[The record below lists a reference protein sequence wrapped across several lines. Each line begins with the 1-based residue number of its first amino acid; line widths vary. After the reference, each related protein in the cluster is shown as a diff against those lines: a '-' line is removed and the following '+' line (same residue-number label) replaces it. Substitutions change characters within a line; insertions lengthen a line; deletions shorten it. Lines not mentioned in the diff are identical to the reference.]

1 MAAKPPRGGS
11 TQVDVHVTANRQ
23 PEVDS
28 SRPETVGHKSLDS
41 RTPGANATTRAKPSG
56 NPDLDAILPAQ
67 TITVSLVPDAT
78 EVRAVM
84 QPTLE
89 NYRITVAPPL
99 PAADSEGFRVYNQ
112 RRYVD
117 LTGGGIALVA
127 VDQNTGLYRAR
138 RSSELNP
145 SGPVLLRSPDTGLW
159 HPHNDLAPATA
170 PLTETRL
177 QAFRTELDF
186 SAVEPGSDGL
196 YRHDGKLYAV
206 IFNHAYQA
214 LHDLDASTP
223 THKVWRIVNPKD
235 PVASDIA
242 NVYRAS
248 RSGESLAITR
258 NEENA
263 WISIFVGLRGGMNR
277 NEPAPAGLFRPWLS
291 NTAGPS
297 GRPPPAV
304 ATRAQ
309 VKRYFPEAT
318 DQHADDFIARFG
330 DAAAAEVEL
339 DRLRLGLPKLNQELS
354 VWEGFYRGDDIDE
367 RARRLAICDTLQR
380 LYKWQGDP
388 SERVYRDG
396 HLVGFRLELDLGN
409 RVNLKPPTLS
419 TRIDSIVSMSLSGY
433 AVQKLDDLFS
443 TFSHIET
450 LEVRRLGGTGKE
462 LLGAMKKL
470 TKLRVLE
477 IHNTSLS
484 PEPLGYTSFS
494 GLPRLRELI
503 LTNCIFYQHMSVS
516 GLTELQVLRVR
527 QSYLQWPP
535 SGLTEPRGPSR
546 LQVLDL
552 SNNKDLATLPDLA
565 NLPFLRELNLSS
577 TRIGEQLAGLDVAPW
592 GARLEVLNLE
602 NTSVPDGISLRGMR
616 VLRELNL
623 AGTGITQ
630 LPPSIGMQN
639 EPLRLEI
646 LKLARNPLENA
657 PSLRGMT
664 ALREVDLSSTLIRNF
679 PEGVTLEIPKTS
691 LNLADNNIL
700 VIPESLELRTGF
712 DLTGNPISDRA
723 SLRQLIAARRQTG
736 TDIWLG
742 QLDPDTS
749 ANLWLHNVPEAD
761 AREKRE
767 LWDRSKERQ
776 SSHVS
781 MAIRRLSMTPEFR
794 IERQQLQHRL
804 WAFLKTYENADP
816 IERSQLISILENE
829 RSPGQM
835 LDRLE
840 EVMKKFDPTWQ
851 NQPPHHLPKPRG
863 FD

>member
-1 MAAKPPRGGS
+1 MAAKPPRVGS
-11 TQVDVHVTANRQ
+11 TNVDIHPGR
-23 PEVDS
+23 PLEVDS
-28 SRPETVGHKSLDS
+28 SRPDVVGKRGIDPWISDVN
-41 RTPGANATTRAKPSG
+41 PMARAKPSG

-84 QPTLE
+84 PPTLE

-159 HPHNDLAPATA
+159 HPHNDIAPATA

-248 RSGESLAITR
+248 RSGDSLAITR

-396 HLVGFRLELDLGN
+396 HLVGFRLELDSGY
-409 RVNLKPPTLS
+409 RVNLEPPIIS
-419 TRIDSIVSMSLSGY
+419 TRIDSIVSLSLRGN
-433 AVQKLDDLFS
+433 AFQKLDDLFS

-450 LEVRRLGGTGKE
+450 LEVRNLHGTGKK
-462 LLGAMKKL
+462 LLVAMKKL
-470 TKLRVLE
+470 TELRVLE
-477 IHNTSLS
+477 IHHTHIRPQPFSI
-484 PEPLGYTSFS
+484 YASFS
-494 GLPRLRELI
+494 DWPRLRELT
-503 LTNCIFYQHMSVS
+503 LENCNIFQSISVQH
-516 GLTELQVLRVR
+516 LTELQVLRIR
-527 QSYLQWPP
+527 HTSLQFSPP
-535 SGLTEPRGPSR
+535 DLAAAQGPSR

-552 SNNKDLATLPDLA
+552 SNNADLVTAPDLA
-565 NLPFLRELNLSS
+565 NLPFLRELNLS
-577 TRIGEQLAGLDVAPW
+577 
-592 GARLEVLNLE
+592 
-602 NTSVPDGISLRGMR
+602 
-616 VLRELNL
+616 
-623 AGTGITQ
+623 GTGLTR
-630 LPPSIGMQN
+630 LPPTIGMHNWPQ
-639 EPLRLEI
+639 RLEI
-646 LKLARNPLENA
+646 LKLAGIPLEDAPSLRGMTTLRELDLSNTGITQLPDGIGPENGPLLLEVLNLSANPLFVS

-664 ALREVDLSSTLIRNF
+664 ALREVDLSSTLINNF

-691 LNLADNNIL
+691 LNLADNNIS

-712 DLTGNPISDRA
+712 DLTGNPISNPA
-723 SLRQLIAARRQTG
+723 FLRRLIAARRQTG

-794 IERQQLQHRL
+794 FERQQLQHRL